1 MPLARFTVGTHSSTC
16 SGCPACSEAA
26 ARLLA
31 DPTNAGLRAA
41 VAQDGA
47 LRTNAEAIPD
57 GYAVALAAAGVV
69 AEPPSGGDPW
79 SNPPDAYAR
88 GTLREAQASEDPNYQ
103 PHGTPP
109 DGYALALAARVRP

>member
-1 MPLARFTVGTHSSTC
+1 MPLARFTVGTHSPTC

-31 DPTNAGLRAA
+31 APANAALRSA

-47 LRTNAEAIPD
+47 LRTSAEDIPD
-57 GYAVALAAAGVV
+57 GYAVALAAVGVV
-69 AEPPSGGDPW
+69 AEQPSSADPW
-79 SNPPDAYAR
+79 GTPPDGYAG
-88 GTLREAQASEDPNYQ
+88 GTLREAQATEDPHYQ

>member
-1 MPLARFTVGTHSSTC
+1 MSLARFTVGTHSPTC

-26 ARLLA
+26 SRLLA

-41 VAQDGA
+41 VSQEAV
-47 LRTNAEAIPD
+47 LRTSAEDIPD

-69 AEPPSGGDPW
+69 AEPPSSANPW
-79 SNPPDAYAR
+79 TTPPSGYAR